1 MAKRKNTDS
10 VASQTP
16 SSPFNPQTQV
26 HNAESTTIAALERL
40 SEAFRVLLWWT
51 GKEHKLS
58 PIAVQILTFLRFHTP
73 EQCTVGYLATEFNMT
88 KQTVSEAVVTLES
101 RGFVEKKA
109 SLKDARSQTLV
120 LTQEGRKLAESV
132 STFTAPLEESLLRLG
147 ETERVS
153 LVNGLLSLVRILNE
167 SGIVQTQRMC
177 YTCRFYAVH
186 HAGNDQYCLLLGQ
199 ALHAYGTIGAE
210 HTIRIDCDDHETR
223 NSTAT

>member
-1 MAKRKNTDS
+1 MAKGNSSNSGTR
-10 VASQTP
+10 QTP
-16 SSPFNPQTQV
+16 KSPFNPKTQPQ
-26 HNAESTTIAALERL
+26 NAESTSIAALERL
-40 SEAFRVLLWWT
+40 SEAFRVLLWRT

-58 PIAVQILTFLRFHTP
+58 PIAVQILTFLRFHVS
-73 EQCTVGYLATEFNMT
+73 EQCTVGYLAAEFNMT

-109 SLKDARSQTLV
+109 SLKDARSQTLM
-120 LTQEGRKLAESV
+120 LTPKGIELADSV

-147 ETERVS
+147 ETERIS

-186 HAGNDQYCLLLGQ
+186 HAGNDQYCMLLGQ
-199 ALHAYGTIGAE
+199 ALHAYGTLGAE
-210 HTIRIDCDDHETR
+210 HTIRIDCDEHETR